1 MVTFYIFPLIWLL
14 ETVQNYQNI
23 WIVFKTKVKVDA
35 AYQEELRHFCVQQNL
50 TVVIII
56 LQQALVKWIE
66 LSNKKKESE
75 E

>member
-14 ETVQNYQNI
+14 ETIQNYQNI
-23 WIVFKTKVKVDA
+23 WFVFKTKVKVDV

-56 LQQALVKWIE
+56 LQQALVKMDRVIQ
-66 LSNKKKESE
+66 
-75 E
+75 